1 MHQAKQKVS
10 LEKTQKTAIQQTQVT
25 KKYNFCKLIPLQMMV
40 LTTRRSNNEAIAGS
54 SSIKKNC
61 CHERLKGAL
70 HSEQDATRENKKRK
84 LNHTCLD
91 EESSYCVSVQQTTLP
106 DPNGPDSPDEFLAQL
121 VQAEYGLSLKVKP
134 ARELKNFYHA
144 VTKEQV
150 DAYTSELV
158 SVARSNDVSGLR
170 SMSNS
175 GHSLNCS
182 NRFGESLLHLACR
195 RGFED
200 MVDLLTEQPNVSVRV
215 VDDGGR
221 NPLHDTCWNP
231 SPQLH
236 ICKLIMERDPTL
248 FFISDSRGF
257 TPFDYARP
265 GHWSIWKQFLL
276 DNRECLRK
284 LTEASISSLFS
295 C

>member
-1 MHQAKQKVS
+1 
-10 LEKTQKTAIQQTQVT
+10 
-25 KKYNFCKLIPLQMMV
+25 MMV
-40 LTTRRSNNEAIAGS
+40 FTIRGNDNEALAVS

-61 CHERLKGAL
+61 HKRLNGVL
-70 HSEQDATRENKKRK
+70 HSEQDATKESKKIK
-84 LNHTCLD
+84 LNHTFLD
-91 EESSYCVSVQQTTLP
+91 EESSYCVGVKQTALP
-106 DPNGPDSPDEFLAQL
+106 DPKGPDGPNEFIAQL

-134 ARELKNFYHA
+134 AAELKNFFRA
-144 VTKEQV
+144 VTEEQV
-150 DAYTSELV
+150 VAYTTELV
-158 SVARSNDVSGLR
+158 SVARNNDVSGLR
-170 SMSNS
+170 SMSSS
-175 GHSLNCS
+175 GNSLNCS

-200 MVDLLTEQPNVSVRV
+200 MVDLLTEQPNVSVRIA
-215 VDDGGR
+215 DDGGR

-236 ICKLIMERDPTL
+236 ICKVIMEIDPTL

-265 GHWSIWKQFLL
+265 EHWSTWKQFLL
-276 DNRECLRK
+276 DNKRCLRK
-284 LTEASISSLFS
+284 LTEPSISSLFS

>member
-1 MHQAKQKVS
+1 
-10 LEKTQKTAIQQTQVT
+10 
-25 KKYNFCKLIPLQMMV
+25 MMV
-40 LTTRRSNNEAIAGS
+40 STTGRNNNEAIAGS
-54 SSIKKNC
+54 SSIEKNC
-61 CHERLKGAL
+61 CHKRLNGVL
-70 HSEQDATRENKKRK
+70 HSEQDVTRENKKRK
-84 LNHTCLD
+84 LHHACLD
-91 EESSYCVSVQQTTLP
+91 EESSHCVGVQQTALP
-106 DPNGPDSPDEFLAQL
+106 DPKGPGGPDGFLAQL
-121 VQAEYGLSLKVKP
+121 VQAEYGLSFKVKP
-134 ARELKNFYHA
+134 AAELKNFYHA
-144 VTKEQV
+144 VTKKQV
-150 DAYTSELV
+150 DAYTNELV
-158 SVARSNDVSGLR
+158 SVARNNDVSELR

-200 MVDLLTEQPNVSVRV
+200 MVELLTEQPSVSVRV
-215 VDDGGR
+215 ADDGGR

-248 FFISDSRGF
+248 FFISDGRGF

-265 GHWSIWKQFLL
+265 EHWSIWKQFLL
-276 DNRECLRK
+276 DNRGCLRK
-284 LTEASISSLFS
+284 LTEPSISSLFS